1 MQIIRKNISQHKI
14 MVFIGNTLYGIVLHI
29 LTSFHNMTKY
39 MYDNYLYIT
48 RSKGRKYFC

>member
-39 MYDNYLYIT
+39 MYDNYLF
-48 RSKGRKYFC
+48 GQAKYPSI